1 MTLKRPAIFE
11 CTALTKKLDHELG
24 EGFRKA
30 GNKLR
35 DILIRDVDREMA
47 LVGVFVD

>member
-1 MTLKRPAIFE
+1 MHSLN
-11 CTALTKKLDHELG
+11 KKLDHELE

-30 GNKLR
+30 ENKLR

-47 LVGVFVD
+47 LVEVFVD

>member
-1 MTLKRPAIFE
+1 MHSLN
-11 CTALTKKLDHELG
+11 KKLDYELE

-35 DILIRDVDREMA
+35 DILIRDADREIA
-47 LVGVFVD
+47 LVEVFVD